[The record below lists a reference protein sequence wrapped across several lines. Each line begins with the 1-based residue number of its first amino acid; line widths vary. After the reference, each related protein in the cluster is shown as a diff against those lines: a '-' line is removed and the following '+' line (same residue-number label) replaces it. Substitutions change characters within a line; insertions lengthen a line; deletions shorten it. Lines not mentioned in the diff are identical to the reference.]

1 MSKITLTDRPPGVKP
16 QPPHPILSMIR
27 TIEHACANWDRLA
40 TVRLLD
46 LCRTREGHEAANAA

>member
-1 MSKITLTDRPPGVKP
+1 
-16 QPPHPILSMIR
+16 MIR